1 MLFSRTSLGIE
12 VREEAIKA
20 VLLRKH
26 LGRIRLL
33 FEATFPVSPGGE
45 WDRGLALR
53 GAIQELASRLKS
65 RPDDVIIGIPRRTVT
80 MRQLDA
86 PFVEREDLRG
96 LLEYEAE
103 KHLPFPPDEGYLDF
117 QVLSRDRNLGY
128 QVLLVAVEKRVIEGF
143 VLPFKEAGL
152 LPTVVTLASFA
163 GLNAILLG
171 QRSSEALALIELWG
185 EEAEVSLVQGRVLRY
200 CRSIPLKA
208 GSSPELVVDALEGA
222 LELVEGRLEL
232 PKRIFIEQDGV
243 LGEEL
248 HLCLLERVGVEP
260 LKASLPQIRRDSPTP
275 HEPSLLAATGLALQG
290 LRELPLRVDLLP
302 SDMKPPRRERGF
314 AVMVGLLVL
323 IAILGVAVLA
333 SQVAKERFLLQK
345 LERKIE
351 QMRPLI
357 EEARRLGDEIARL
370 QREARVMKR
379 LEVESPKRLEVLKE
393 LATLLPRGTS
403 INSLAI
409 ELDGVKLSGSAQD
422 TTNLVPLLEA
432 SPLFQQVEFAAPLVA
447 QGDGK
452 QGFQLTASFEKSFR
466 SEEAKAWSSRSVKGD
481 QP

>member
-20 VLLRKH
+20 VLLQKH

-33 FEATFPVSPGGE
+33 FEATCPVSCGGE

-53 GAIQELASRLKS
+53 GAAQELASRMKF

-86 PFVEREDLRG
+86 PLVEQEDLRS

-103 KHLPFPPDEGYLDF
+103 KHLPFPPDESYLDF
-117 QVLSRDRNLGY
+117 QVLSRDRNRGY
-128 QVLLVAVEKRVIEGF
+128 QVLLVAVEKRVLEGF

-152 LPTVVTLASFA
+152 LPTVITLAPFA
-163 GLNAILLG
+163 GLNALLLG
-171 QRSSEALALIELWG
+171 QRSSEALALIELGG

-208 GSSPELVVDALEGA
+208 GSSSEPVVDALEGA
-222 LELVEGRLEL
+222 LERVEGGLEL

-248 HLCLLERVGVEP
+248 HLRLLERIGVEP
-260 LKASLPQIRRDSPTP
+260 LTASLPQIRRGSPTP
-275 HEPSLLAATGLALQG
+275 HGPPFLAATGLALQG

-302 SDMKPPRRERGF
+302 FDMKPPRRERGL
-314 AVMVGLLVL
+314 AIMVGLLVF

-333 SQVAKERFLLQK
+333 SQAAKERFLLQK
-345 LERKIE
+345 LERRIG
-351 QMRPLI
+351 QMKPLI
-357 EEARRLGDEIARL
+357 AEARRLGDDLARL
-370 QREARVMKR
+370 QREAQVMRR
-379 LEVESPKRLEVLKE
+379 LEAESPRRLEVLRE
-393 LATLLPRGTS
+393 LAALLPKGTS
-403 INSLAI
+403 ITALAI
-409 ELDGVKLSGSAQD
+409 ESDGVKLSGSAQD
-422 TTNLVPLLEA
+422 TTSLVPLLEA

-452 QGFQLTASFEKSFR
+452 QGFQLIASFEKRFR
-466 SEEAKAWSSRSVKGD
+466 SEEAKAWSRRSVKDG